1 VTKDFS
7 ALVVSEDSTIR
18 SVISCIDRNGKGI
31 AIVLDTDNRLIA
43 TVTDGDIRRA
53 ILAGLDAELPV
64 RELLN
69 RRTNMASHGP
79 ITAPV
84 GTPDTTLLHMM
95 AETTV
100 RHIPLVDEENR
111 VIDIA
116 LLSEL
121 VKEYELPLRAVV
133 MAGGFGTRLRPLT
146 EDLPK
151 PMLPLGSRPLLEL
164 IVEQLR
170 EAGIK
175 RLNVATH
182 YKSDVISEHFK
193 DGQDF
198 GVDIRYVKENQPLGT
213 VGALSLLEES
223 DEPLLVINGDILTRV
238 DFRAMHNFHREH
250 NADLTVAVR
259 QYEMRVPYGVV
270 DTDGVAVRGISE
282 KPLLKQFINAGIYL
296 LSPTVKR
303 MIPNGQPY
311 DIPDLIQLLLREART
326 VVCFP
331 IREYWLDIGEA
342 DQYDQAQ
349 SDIASGGYDG
359 NISRKDAKEDAKPQR
374 RV

>member
-1 VTKDFS
+1 MTKDFS
-7 ALVVSEDSTIR
+7 SLVVSEDSTIR
-18 SVISCIDRNGKGI
+18 NVISCIDRNGKGI
-31 AIVLDTDNRLIA
+31 AIVLDGDNHLIA

-69 RRTNMASHGP
+69 RRTNMAPGGP
-79 ITAPV
+79 ITALV

-111 VIDIA
+111 VVDLA

-121 VKEYELPLRAVV
+121 VREYELPLRAVV

-182 YKSDVISEHFK
+182 YKGDVISEHFK

-238 DFRAMHNFHREH
+238 DFRAMHSFHREH

-259 QYEMRVPYGVV
+259 LYEMRVPYGVV

-311 DIPDLIQLLLREART
+311 DIPDLIQLLLNEGRT
-326 VVCFP
+326 VVSFP
-331 IREYWLDIGEA
+331 IREYWIDIGEA
-342 DQYDQAQ
+342 GQYDQAQ
-349 SDIASGGYDG
+349 SDIANGVFDG
-359 NISRKDAKEDAKPQR
+359 KASHG
-374 RV
+374 